1 MRECQNI
8 EWKENWSDEYFKWIC
23 GFANAPGSKLYIGGT
38 NSEKVVSIGKTKKL
52 LEGIS
57 NKIMTGM
64 ETACLPPPKFEY
76 DCGGIRVT
84 FSRNTVL
91 QSHSEK
97 SSEKTWQKLLVLVD
111 DDPDMTIKQ
120 MADKFGLSTREPS
133 TNRFQIC
140 RKNIF
145 LPEMARTREGDGL
158 SFHKPDRKIQKGN
171 RHADLLQRI
180 GT

>member
-23 GFANAPGSKLYIGGT
+23 GFANAPDSKLYIGGT

-64 ETACLPPPKFEY
+64 ETACLPPPRFEY
-76 DCGGIRVT
+76 ECGGIRVT
-84 FSRNTVL
+84 FSRNTDL
-91 QSHSEK
+91 QSHSEKSSEK
-97 SSEKTWQKLLVLVD
+97 SSEKTWQKLLVLVA

-120 MADKFGLSTREPS
+120 MADKLGLSTRAVEK
-133 TNRFQIC
+133 QISNLQKKHLLA
-140 RKNIF
+140 RDGADKGGRWII
-145 LPEMARTREGDGL
+145 LPQAGSED
-158 SFHKPDRKIQKGN
+158 SKG
-171 RHADLLQRI
+171 Q
-180 GT
+180 